1 MCMPAGQKRAPDLTV
16 DDCEAPCG
24 SWELN
29 SGPWEQLP
37 VLLTTGPLLQDYYC
51 CSNLLGVPGLFSH
64 ECYLG
69 MISLILHCTQKG
81 HTSAMTCSFW
91 VSITENYIW

>member
-1 MCMPAGQKRAPDLTV
+1 MPAGQKRAPDLTV